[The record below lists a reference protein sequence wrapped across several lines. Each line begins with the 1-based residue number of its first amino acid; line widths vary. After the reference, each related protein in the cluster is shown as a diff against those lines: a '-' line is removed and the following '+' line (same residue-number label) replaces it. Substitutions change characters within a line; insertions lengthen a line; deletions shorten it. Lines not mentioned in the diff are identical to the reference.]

1 MDLRG
6 FYDQKT
12 PLGDNLGT
20 VKFMATY
27 TQRDSGKWQ
36 AKVRRDGYPCVSKS
50 FQTKAE
56 AQAWARS
63 VEREMDT
70 SSFLPSNVAER
81 ILFRDIAK
89 RYEQEILPSK
99 KGAKQ
104 DSYLLAKVVEAF
116 GNYSLSAITPS
127 LLSEYRDSRLKVL
140 SPQTVKHELGMI
152 SRVYQ
157 AALLDW
163 KIEIPKGNPIAL
175 IRKPSI
181 DNDRDRRLEGN
192 EEALLLDS
200 LRDGCNSIWPHAA
213 AVLAIETAARQGEIL
228 SMKWEEV
235 FLDKRT
241 IRLRGVHGGTTKNG
255 DPYRDVPL
263 TKKATELLSD
273 LPRQSKGK
281 VFPITRDALKKSWER
296 AIKRGRQNH
305 VHSILQTMHAEM
317 GFDENF
323 SKREI
328 NALVYKKREP
338 SQVTIDLV
346 LQTEREDKTLVDLHF
361 HDLRHEGTS
370 RLASKLAMHE
380 LMKVTGHKT
389 TRMFARYYHPRAEEL
404 TKKLDN

>member
-1 MDLRG
+1 
-6 FYDQKT
+6 
-12 PLGDNLGT
+12 
-20 VKFMATY
+20 MATY
-27 TQRDSGKWQ
+27 TQRESGKWQ
-36 AKVRRDGYPCVSKS
+36 AKVRRDGYPTVSKS

-81 ILFRDIAK
+81 TLFREIAY
-89 RYEQEILPSK
+89 RYEQEILPTK

-104 DSYLLAKVVEAF
+104 DSYLLAKVVETF

-152 SRVYQ
+152 SRVFQ

-163 KIEIPKGNPIAL
+163 KIEIPKGNPISL

-192 EEALLLDS
+192 EESLLLNS

-228 SMKWEEV
+228 SLKWEEV
-235 FLDKRT
+235 FLEKRT
-241 IRLRGVHGGTTKNG
+241 IRLRGVDGGTTKNG

-263 TKKATELLSD
+263 TKRATELLSN
-273 LPRQSKGK
+273 LPPQNRGK

-296 AIKRGRQNH
+296 AIDRGRKNH
-305 VHSILQTMHAEM
+305 VHILLQTKHAEM
-317 GFDENF
+317 GFDEKF

-338 SQVTIDLV
+338 TQVTLDL
-346 LQTEREDKTLVDLHF
+346 LRQIEREDKTLVDLHF

-370 RLASKLAMHE
+370 RLAGKLAMHE

-389 TRMFARYYHPRAEEL
+389 TRMLARYYHPRAEEL